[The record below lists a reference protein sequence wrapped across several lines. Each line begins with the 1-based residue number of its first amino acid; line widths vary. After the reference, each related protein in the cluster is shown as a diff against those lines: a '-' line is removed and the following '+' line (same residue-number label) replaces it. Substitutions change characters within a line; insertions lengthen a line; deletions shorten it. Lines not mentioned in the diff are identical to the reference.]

1 MKTLNLTLRTILL
14 ALALVG
20 TTTTALAYDMLVD
33 GVYYNIYGNE
43 AKVTYITYSYSDGYN
58 KYSKYSGHITIP
70 ETVTYNGMTYTVTGI
85 NAGAFANCTSLV
97 SVSIPETITTIAA
110 EAFSS
115 CRALKNIGIPNSISA
130 IGDQAFW
137 DCDGL
142 TSITIPNSVTSIGA
156 YAFYDCT
163 NMSSVTIG
171 SAVTS
176 IGSEAFRYTPLAY
189 ITCLADT
196 PPSLNSGNLYFNSYV
211 NTTLYVPQSSI
222 ELYQS
227 ASVWSKFKIITDFK
241 PNFFSLDDVST
252 MHGDTIVIPVKMENE
267 NEITAFQTDICLV
280 DGFELLKDGDEY
292 LVELSD
298 RKGRD
303 HVIMAN
309 ETPDGNIRVASY
321 SSSLKTFKNNEGEL
335 FYVTIKVPENG
346 NGVYPIVLKN
356 TRMTTIDE
364 DEVLSPDVFCN
375 VTVFPFIKGD
385 ADKSG
390 DVTVTDVV
398 VTAKY
403 ILFQNPDPF
412 DLEAADMNSDGKIT
426 ITDAVKIAHLVL
438 DQDYDEPTDMNLR
451 ASGMAGDRMSGDMAN
466 NGTVSI
472 NLDNAQEYTALQM
485 DLTLPEGMTAS
496 DFALT
501 NRASGLNLSV
511 KDKGNGKIRVLGYA
525 LDLKTIKDHDGAV
538 LTFKVDGTMGE
549 IIVDRIELV
558 NTSGESYRLNGFSI
572 MANNPTAIDE
582 MTAGKTVAS
591 VDYFNLAGHK
601 SGKILD
607 EEHFAAAYHLELTH
621 YEPDTPDDKVY
632 LGHTDGTV
640 NMDLAK
646 TIVELTGGD
655 SLESN
660 IKLVLNNA
668 AVGSEVAKEYCK
680 IK

>member
-1 MKTLNLTLRTILL
+1 MRTILL

-321 SSSLKTFKNNEGEL
+321 SSSLKTFKNNEGDL
-335 FYVTIKVPENG
+335 FYITVKVPDDG

-356 TRMTTIDE
+356 TRLTTIEE

-375 VTVFPFIKGD
+375 VAVAPFIKGD
-385 ADKSG
+385 ANESG
-390 DVTVTDVV
+390 EVTVTDAV

-403 ILFQNPDPF
+403 LLYQDPDPF
-412 DLEAADMNSDGKIT
+412 NLEAADMNGDGKIT
-426 ITDAVKIAHLVL
+426 ITDVVKIANLIL
-438 DQDYDEPTDMNLR
+438 DQDYDEPLQLR
-451 ASGMAGDRMSGDMAN
+451 TMAPNITGDHMSGETAGN
-466 NGTVSI
+466 KVSI
-472 NLDNAQEYTALQM
+472 NLANEMEYTAMQM

-496 DFALT
+496 EFALT
-501 NRASGLNLSV
+501 NRASDLGLGV
-511 KDKGNGKIRVLGYA
+511 KDRGNGKVRILAYSPN
-525 LDLKTIKDHDGAV
+525 LKTIKGNEGAV
-538 LTFKVDGTMGE
+538 LTFDVEGTMGY

-558 NTSGESYRLNGFSI
+558 NLEGKAVKVNAFSI
-572 MANNPTAIDE
+572 AANNPTALNE
-582 MTAGKTVAS
+582 MNVGKAIANVK
-591 VDYFNLAGHK
+591 YFNLAGQ
-601 SGKILD
+601 
-607 EEHFAAAYHLELTH
+607 EMTELTDGVNLVVTT
-621 YEPDTPDDKVY
+621 Y
-632 LGHTDGTV
+632 TDGTRTTSKV
-640 NMDLAK
+640 
-646 TIVELTGGD
+646 IR
-655 SLESN
+655 
-660 IKLVLNNA
+660 
-668 AVGSEVAKEYCK
+668 
-680 IK
+680 